1 MRIDS
6 FNAGYNPERSGR
18 TGNALT
24 PYPEVQRQVE
34 QQRQQPV
41 SPALTQGLDNLA
53 RTRRAEAGTASGEIL
68 PVRTQN
74 YAEFSEL
81 RPQVSSRAAQAL
93 ASYASTSAMVVQSDA
108 QEVLGLDLYA

>member
-41 SPALTQGLDNLA
+41 SPALT
-53 RTRRAEAGTASGEIL
+53 
-68 PVRTQN
+68 
-74 YAEFSEL
+74 
-81 RPQVSSRAAQAL
+81 
-93 ASYASTSAMVVQSDA
+93 
-108 QEVLGLDLYA
+108 

>member
-1 MRIDS
+1 MKWPALPSALARYDQAGRPSSRRI
-6 FNAGYNPERSGR
+6 
-18 TGNALT
+18 
-24 PYPEVQRQVE
+24 RQQ

-68 PVRTQN
+68 PARTQN
-74 YAEFSEL
+74 YGEFSEL